1 MVPDAQSSFYD
12 LYALRSRG
20 GSPSIADAVGSWSG
34 EEAYDHAVAAAEFLA
49 GLARP
54 TERIALE
61 LQSGR
66 DWVAFSAGA
75 WLAGLAV
82 VPIDSRWPRT
92 RRENVIESC
101 AVHITVTDLDRAWKH
116 LGGAPPVVTISADD
130 PALVLFT
137 SGTTG
142 TPKEVVHSRSSV
154 EAQARAGAQA
164 TALSPASRWLIA
176 IPLTH
181 AGGIGAVVRCLHAGS
196 AMTLRQRFDGQECME
211 LLQMPE
217 QPNAITHVSL
227 VPTMLQRFIT
237 AGLSGPPSLEMA
249 LIGGAPLDSSL
260 RQEAVSRGIPV
271 SESWGMTETLGLIA
285 LGGAP
290 ESGGEALVLEGL
302 ELRVGDDSELLVRG
316 PIVAPSSVGEDRWL
330 HTGDVGSFAGG
341 RLKITGRLGSLI
353 ISGGENI
360 SPEMV
365 EAALRDLH
373 GVADAYVYGVADT
386 EWGQRVEVDVVLSP
400 GVSLDPEGLRLEL
413 SSRLSPWEVP
423 KRFSAVDEIKRDQ
436 LGKIDRSGNDRSS

>member
-1 MVPDAQSSFYD
+1 VVPDAQSSFYD

-82 VPIDSRWPRT
+82 VPIDSRWPLT
-92 RRENVIESC
+92 RREAVTGVC
-101 AVHITVTDLDRAWKH
+101 AVHISETDVDRAWKH
-116 LGGAPPVVTISADD
+116 LGASPPVVTSSADD

-137 SGTTG
+137 SGSTG

-154 EAQARAGAQA
+154 EAQARAGSQA
-164 TALSPASRWLIA
+164 TALGPDSRWLIA
-176 IPLTH
+176 IPLSH

-196 AMTLRQRFDGQECME
+196 AMTLRPHFVAKECMD
-211 LLQMPE
+211 LLQMAE
-217 QPNAITHVSL
+217 QSNAITHVSL
-227 VPTMLQRFIT
+227 VPTMLQRCIT
-237 AGLSGPPSLEMA
+237 AGLSGPPSLELA
-249 LIGGAPLDSSL
+249 LIGGAPLDPSL
-260 RQEAVSRGIPV
+260 RQEAVLRGIPL

-290 ESGGEALVLEGL
+290 ESGEAALLLEGL
-302 ELRVGDDSELLVRG
+302 DLRVGDDSELLVRG
-316 PIVAPSSVGEDRWL
+316 PIVAPSSLGEDQWL

-341 RLKITGRLGSLI
+341 RLQITGRLGSLI
-353 ISGGENI
+353 ISGGENV
-360 SPEMV
+360 SPETV
-365 EAALRDLH
+365 EASLRDLH

-386 EWGQRVEVDVVLSP
+386 EWGQRVEADVVLSP
-400 GVSLDPEGLRLEL
+400 GVSLNPERLRLEL
-413 SSRLSPWEVP
+413 SSLLSPWEVP
-423 KRFSAVDEIKRDQ
+423 KRFSAVDEIRRDQ